1 MKKQTLVI
9 LAAGLGSRYGGL
21 KQLDAMTSSGDSIL
35 DFSVYDAI
43 ESGFTKIVFVIRNSF
58 KDEFKSVFENK
69 LKGKIKY
76 AFVCQEVSDI
86 PSEIKVGD
94 RLKPWGTG
102 HALLVAKDLIE
113 GNFAVINADDFYG
126 KKAFEVMANQL
137 QKSTKNSTVFSMV
150 GFRLKNTISVNGAV
164 SRGECIV
171 DDANKLLSITERTH
185 IERINEA
192 VCYKNDKGVYVEI
205 NENTIVS
212 MNFWGFTPQF
222 FYFLEKQ
229 FYQFLKAYQNDLKKE
244 FFLPSV
250 VNELIQQK
258 LASVT
263 VLTSD
268 SKWLGVTYKEDK
280 KHVVEQINILK
291 EEGIYPN
298 KLW

>member
-1 MKKQTLVI
+1 MNKQTLVI

-43 ESGFTKIVFVIRNSF
+43 QTGFTKIVFVIRNSF

-69 LKGKIKY
+69 LKGKIKC
-76 AFVCQEVSDI
+76 AFVCQEVGDI
-86 PSEIKVGD
+86 PSEIKVVD

-150 GFRLKNTISVNGAV
+150 GFQLKNTISINGAV

-171 DDANKLLSITERTH
+171 DDFNKLLSITERTH
-185 IERINEA
+185 IERINET
-192 VCYKNDKGVYVEI
+192 VCYKDDKGVFIEI
-205 NENTIVS
+205 DENTIVS

-222 FYFLEKQ
+222 FDFLEKQ
-229 FYQFLKAYQNDLKKE
+229 FYKFLKVYQNDLKKE